1 MRAPHSWRARILQL
15 RRKLMVK
22 AFKPSEFLNI
32 VNNGATPPNCDL
44 TMQVKPVYAENGVAK
59 GVWNVD
65 EKYLNGN
72 GVSMG
77 GFLASAADIM
87 MAYAITSQLK
97 DNQSFASINLQ
108 TTFHRSVSIGTVEVV
123 AKVERLGKK
132 VAYLEAELKQN
143 EKVVGNT
150 VSSIMILD
158 N

>member
-1 MRAPHSWRARILQL
+1 
-15 RRKLMVK
+15 
-22 AFKPSEFLNI
+22 
-32 VNNGATPPNCDL
+32 TPPNCDL
-44 TMQVKPVYAENGVAK
+44 TMQMKPIYAENGVAK
-59 GVWNVD
+59 GIWDVD

-97 DNQSFASINLQ
+97 ENQTFASINLQ
-108 TTFHRSVSIGTVEVV
+108 TTFHRPVSVGTVVV
-123 AKVERLGKK
+123 IAKVERLGKK
-132 VAYLEAELKQN
+132 VAYLEAELTQN

-150 VSSIMILD
+150 VSSVMIIE

>member
-1 MRAPHSWRARILQL
+1 MA
-15 RRKLMVK
+15 K
-22 AFKPSEFLNI
+22 ALKPSDFLNI
-32 VNNGATPPNCDL
+32 VNNGAKPPNCDL
-44 TMQVKPVYAENGVAK
+44 TMQVKPTFAENGLAK
-59 GVWNVD
+59 GIWTVD

-77 GFLASAADIM
+77 GFLASATDIM

-97 DNQSFASINLQ
+97 EEQTFASINLQ
-108 TTFHRSVSIGTVEVV
+108 TTFHRPVSIGTVEIT

-132 VAYLEAELKQN
+132 VAYLEAELTQN
-143 EKVVGNT
+143 KKLVGNA

>member
-1 MRAPHSWRARILQL
+1 MA
-15 RRKLMVK
+15 K
-22 AFKPSEFLNI
+22 AYKPSEFLEI

-44 TMQVKPVYAENGVAK
+44 TMQIKPTYAAKGVAK
-59 GVWNVD
+59 GIWNVD

-97 DNQSFASINLQ
+97 ENQSFASINLQ
-108 TTFHRSVSIGTVEVV
+108 TTFHRPVTVGTVEVV
-123 AKVERLGKK
+123 AKVKRIGKK
-132 VAYLEAELKQN
+132 IAYLEAELIQN
-143 EKVVGNT
+143 KKIVGNT
-150 VSSIMILD
+150 VSSIMIIE